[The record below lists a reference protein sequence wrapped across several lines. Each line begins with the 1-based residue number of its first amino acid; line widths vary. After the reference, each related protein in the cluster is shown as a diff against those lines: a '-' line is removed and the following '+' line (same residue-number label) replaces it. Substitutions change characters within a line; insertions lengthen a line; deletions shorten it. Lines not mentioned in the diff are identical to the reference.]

1 MANDSGNF
9 LFELPKEFGGQLD
22 SAALSAAKDS
32 MMTFDITT
40 GAAKAEELY
49 KKA

>member
-1 MANDSGNF
+1 MSNDW

-32 MMTFDITT
+32 M
-40 GAAKAEELY
+40 
-49 KKA
+49 